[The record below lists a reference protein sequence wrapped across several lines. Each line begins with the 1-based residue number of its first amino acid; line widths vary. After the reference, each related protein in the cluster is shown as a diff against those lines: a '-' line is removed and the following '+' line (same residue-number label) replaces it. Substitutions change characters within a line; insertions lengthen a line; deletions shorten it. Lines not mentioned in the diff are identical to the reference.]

1 MIKLKAEEIQSPWLT
16 SGIKKSSKRK
26 QSLFEKFLGT
36 RSNKSELKY
45 KNYKTLFEA
54 IQKYSKNLLIQYD

>member
-1 MIKLKAEEIQSPWLT
+1 MIKLKAQEIQSPWLT

-36 RSNKSELKY
+36 RSNKSEVKY

>member
-1 MIKLKAEEIQSPWLT
+1 MIKLKAQDIQSPWLT

-26 QSLFEKFLGT
+26 QRLFEKFLGT

-45 KNYKTLFEA
+45 KKYKTLFEA
-54 IQKYSKNLLIQYD
+54 ILKYSKNLLIQYD

>member
-1 MIKLKAEEIQSPWLT
+1 MIKLKAQDIQSPWLT

-26 QSLFEKFLGT
+26 QRLFEKFLGT

-45 KNYKTLFEA
+45 KKYKTLFEA

>member
-1 MIKLKAEEIQSPWLT
+1 MIKLKAQEIQSPWLT

>member
-1 MIKLKAEEIQSPWLT
+1 MIKLKAQEIQSPWLT
-16 SGIKKSSKRK
+16 SGIKESSKRK